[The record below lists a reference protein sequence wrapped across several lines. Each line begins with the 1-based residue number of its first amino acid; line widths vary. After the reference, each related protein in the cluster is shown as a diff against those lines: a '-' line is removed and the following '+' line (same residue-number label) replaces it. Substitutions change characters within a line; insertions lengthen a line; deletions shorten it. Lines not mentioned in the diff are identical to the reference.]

1 MKKTV
6 SVSKQERRNLIAF
19 PIATVGRD
27 MCSQFFSL
35 SVLNFILFTKNL
47 TVEQFSAVSA
57 IIVAARVFD
66 AFNDPIMGT
75 IIDRTHTKIGKFKP
89 WMITGVITTSMVVFA
104 AFVNNLTGWRFVG
117 FFGFIYFMF
126 SICFTMNDI
135 SYWGMIPALSS
146 NPESR
151 NRFTSRTMFFSGMG
165 AAFVTVLVPM
175 LTAGDHVIGGNAVTA
190 YRTLAVVA
198 CLAPVT
204 MLSAF
209 IFVRE
214 NREDSGKKK
223 ENVSL
228 GKIFKTIFRN
238 DQLKWVAL
246 VFVCQQVGSALIS
259 NGLGSTYIYLEFGYN
274 GTLATL
280 FTVIG
285 MSTTVFLM
293 LFYPAIAK
301 KHSRNSLIKVSAAAV
316 TAGYLFVLA
325 AGLFAP
331 HASMLKYGLIVSG
344 FAVANFGSYCIYL
357 IMNISISNTVEY
369 NEYKFGI
376 REEGIISSVR
386 PFLTKLG
393 NAVALMLI
401 SLFYLLT
408 GVTTYTNRISEL
420 ENQASQGLVTAD
432 EKLRLITEALS
443 GVTRGETTGLLL
455 AMTLIPL
462 ATALFACF
470 LYLKKYKITEEKYLE
485 ILGELE
491 ENKAEVTA
499 D

>member
-1 MKKTV
+1 MKNTV

-35 SVLNFILFTKNL
+35 SVLNFILFTKEL

-89 WMITGVITTSMVVFA
+89 WMIAGVITTSMVVFA

-214 NREDSGKKK
+214 NREDSSKKK

-325 AGLFAP
+325 AGPASTFFR
-331 HASMLKYGLIVSG
+331 ASMIR
-344 FAVANFGSYCIYL
+344 ANSPPEAILAMGRRSSPAL
-357 IMNISISNTVEY
+357 AD
-369 NEYKFGI
+369 I
-376 REEGIISSVR
+376 R
-386 PFLTKLG
+386 
-393 NAVALMLI
+393 
-401 SLFYLLT
+401 
-408 GVTTYTNRISEL
+408 NRIT
-420 ENQASQGLVTAD
+420 SQPSAAGSFSVNSIA
-432 EKLRLITEALS
+432 KR
-443 GVTRGETTGLLL
+443 
-455 AMTLIPL
+455 TL
-462 ATALFACF
+462 FMSRSRSS
-470 LYLKKYKITEEKYLE
+470 
-485 ILGELE
+485 
-491 ENKAEVTA
+491 